1 MSDTAPDP
9 LSLDDVRKVATLSR
23 LELSDEQ
30 LKEQGKGLTAVLG
43 YVQRLQ
49 KLDIEG
55 VEPMA
60 NPAGETNRLDDD
72 VPSEGLPTE
81 ALMKMAPAKNAPFVT
96 TPKTTGDGGG
106 A

>member
-1 MSDTAPDP
+1 MSETPDALTP
-9 LSLDDVRKVATLSR
+9 DDVRKVAKLSR
-23 LELSDEQ
+23 LELTDEQ
-30 LKEQGKGLTAVLG
+30 INEQAEGLRAVLG
-43 YVQRLQ
+43 YVDRLQ
-49 KLDIEG
+49 KLNIEG

-60 NPAGETNRLDDD
+60 NPAGETNRLDED

-81 ALMKMAPAKNAPFVT
+81 ALMNMAPAKNPPYVT